1 MIRGK
6 GSGTRE
12 VRLAP
17 EGEVRIQEWTCG
29 SPETFLLVSL
39 LFWQLGARRE
49 KVALLTTVDAK
60 SFLYAT
66 LMLLW
71 SETGGPSCMGSTV
84 ASVEGGVCVLSCC
97 CETDLMALSG
107 E

>member
-1 MIRGK
+1 M
-6 GSGTRE
+6 
-12 VRLAP
+12 
-17 EGEVRIQEWTCG
+17 RIQEWTCG

-39 LFWQLGARRE
+39 LFWQLGARRQ

-71 SETGGPSCMGSTV
+71 SETDETQLHGFNCGFSGRR
-84 ASVEGGVCVLSCC
+84 GVCAEL
-97 CETDLMALSG
+97 LL
-107 E
+107 